1 VAVIPFNRY
10 LRGLAEVPGSFANEA
25 LRAQAIAARSF
36 ALVAVRTRSQHWGHE
51 RWDGCDCALYASVR
65 DQNYAGYAKEQ
76 GYWGSR
82 WVAAVRGTGS
92 QVVRY
97 GSRVVQA
104 FYSSSSGGYTSSNAQ
119 WGSDPLPWFPSR
131 SDDPYDRGGG
141 AHRNPNFRWK
151 KTVSAA
157 ALGARLGIGTATRV
171 RETKLPSWG
180 GRVSRVTVE
189 GIKAG
194 RRTSVTVT
202 GAWFRKAY
210 GLKSTKFHI
219 SP

>member
-1 VAVIPFNRY
+1 MVFPV
-10 LRGLAEVPGSFANEA
+10 GTG
-25 LRAQAIAARSF
+25 
-36 ALVAVRTRSQHWGHE
+36 
-51 RWDGCDCALYASVR
+51 
-65 DQNYAGYAKEQ
+65 DQNYAGYAREQ
-76 GYWGSR
+76 GHWGSR

-97 GSRVVQA
+97 GSRIVQA
-104 FYSSSSGGYTSSNAQ
+104 FYSSSSGGFTSSNSQ
-119 WGSDPLPWFPSR
+119 WGSHPLPWFPSR

-180 GRVSRVTVE
+180 GRVSRVTIE
-189 GIKAG
+189 GVKAG
-194 RRTSVTVT
+194 RRTSRTVSGT
-202 GAWFRKAY
+202 WFRRAY
-210 GLKSTKFHI
+210 RLKSTKFHI